1 MRVRAGV
8 GATAGAWVDLAVAAV
23 ELHALHD
30 LVVVVDLE
38 GRAEVEED
46 LLLVLGHLAVDDLG
60 QGEGAGAG
68 SGLASGSA
76 QGEAWASWVGAGA
89 RAFG

>member
-1 MRVRAGV
+1 MRAGV

-38 GRAEVEED
+38 GRGEVEED
-46 LLLVLGHLAVDDLG
+46 LLLVLRHLAVDDLVRVRVRVRVRV
-60 QGEGAGAG
+60 EGGG
-68 SGLASGSA
+68 WQRVEGGDC
-76 QGEAWASWVGAGA
+76 G
-89 RAFG
+89 